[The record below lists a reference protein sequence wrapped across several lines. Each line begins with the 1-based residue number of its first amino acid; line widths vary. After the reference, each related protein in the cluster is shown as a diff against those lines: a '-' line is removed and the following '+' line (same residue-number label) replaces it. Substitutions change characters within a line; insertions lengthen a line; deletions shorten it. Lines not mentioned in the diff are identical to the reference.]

1 MVCEDKESLAL
12 ATLIQLDREHFPKNV
27 NLLREMTWRRGRGLR
42 SSDNFTSNMKKNL
55 NKIKAQA
62 QAMISTEE
70 SQENG

>member
-1 MVCEDKESLAL
+1 MVCEDKEALAL
-12 ATLIQLDREHFPKNV
+12 ATLIQLDRERFPKNV

-42 SSDNFTSNMKKNL
+42 RSDNFTSNVKKNL

-70 SQENG
+70 SQETG

>member
-42 SSDNFTSNMKKNL
+42 SSDNFTSNVKKNL